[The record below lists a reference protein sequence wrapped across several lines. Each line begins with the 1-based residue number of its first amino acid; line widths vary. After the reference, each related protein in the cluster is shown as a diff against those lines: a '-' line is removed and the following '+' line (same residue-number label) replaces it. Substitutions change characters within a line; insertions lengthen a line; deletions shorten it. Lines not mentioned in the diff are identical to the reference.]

1 VAQRLHGQVRRSCE
15 VSDRQHPKRHPIS
28 LRPPPRGGSTA
39 ADGVDPATAAAPII
53 SWTTRNRADRRARG
67 VTMTTELTGVI
78 AEHIAAV
85 NAFDVDRIM
94 ATFADDAY
102 VNDNHREI
110 WGRDRIRQF
119 VTRELVG
126 DHVTMDVVE
135 VVDHHGDVIV
145 RARYDG
151 TYDKTNLPEPLILSS
166 YFGVRDGEIISLTV
180 IHNQPSPY

>member
-1 VAQRLHGQVRRSCE
+1 
-15 VSDRQHPKRHPIS
+15 
-28 LRPPPRGGSTA
+28 
-39 ADGVDPATAAAPII
+39 
-53 SWTTRNRADRRARG
+53 
-67 VTMTTELTGVI
+67 MTIELTDVV

-94 ATFADDAY
+94 ATFASDAY

-110 WGRDRIRQF
+110 WGLDRIRRF
-119 VTRELVG
+119 FAREFVG
-126 DHVTMDVVE
+126 DHVTMEITE

-151 TYDKTNLPEPLILSS
+151 TYDKTKLPAELILSS
-166 YFGVRDGEIISLTV
+166 YFGLREDKIISLTV

>member
-1 VAQRLHGQVRRSCE
+1 M
-15 VSDRQHPKRHPIS
+15 
-28 LRPPPRGGSTA
+28 
-39 ADGVDPATAAAPII
+39 II
-53 SWTTRNRADRRARG
+53 
-67 VTMTTELTGVI
+67 ELTDVV

-94 ATFADDAY
+94 ATFASDAY

-110 WGRDRIRQF
+110 WGLDRIRRF
-119 VTRELVG
+119 VEREFVG
-126 DHVTMDVVE
+126 DHVTMEITE

-151 TYDKTNLPEPLILSS
+151 TYDKTNLPDELIMSS
-166 YFGVRDGEIISLTV
+166 YFSLRGDKIISLTV